1 MAQEDLPELGLTP
14 EQIAPAYTDKLVEG
28 LPLGTKLDV
37 TDKLT
42 DVPFL
47 LPDGTRPV
55 FQPIKSKVKKSDR
68 VPSFIEESA
77 IRDAGMAQSIDQD
90 SALDELGRDMGRK
103 LSVDDVFSEVMLNPG
118 FGRDRRVQDIARIE
132 IAKKFG
138 KNIDAKDAP
147 FAFERIKSEHEKK
160 MKAFN
165 VEPREGQRSMKVIG
179 SSKDKLGNIQNYEV
193 ERIDYKDEED
203 IQGRL
208 RRAGA
213 AKDAGSA
220 ESVIKGMDLDDEL
233 MSVFLDKE
241 LDVVNL
247 PLYRTQ
253 DGKHAFDVS
262 AAKGK
267 LYNAYYTEAAVRAQK
282 AGAEFTEE
290 FKNRLRK
297 EATARA
303 EAKISNIMHN
313 NLGVYFVDDDPEKR
327 TQEIIDNPWYLG
339 GRLLSPI
346 RATLEGAQAADA
358 RYNMIRTSI
367 EDQGLLEYIGALSL
381 GTSIGSAIH
390 AGGWGTP
397 EHIKLIRRGYDIT
410 DDYGNVAKIMT
421 PKFLEKESIEAHN
434 KKARDSGYGFMQY
447 PLPSGLFETMNG
459 VPALMGLVLID
470 PDPTLLLGPIGK
482 GVKAAGKGLKITSG
496 ALTAQ
501 RLQSARKVLDDLKDL
516 TPEDLAGGG
525 LERVMSKIRK
535 EDNDLFHLIDSNFK
549 AVKGIK
555 PSLDGRKIMADAQ
568 KEVDAIQKEIDFL
581 TTSIKKKVASKKRA
595 SDDLNIAEQQKK
607 IRDLKVRQAETQAK
621 ADEND
626 YWNMF
631 TSSVSDP
638 DGFITVDDLARITT
652 DDAVFEDIAKRARS
666 IKRAGETAKVSRDKI
681 VEQTKLIQDE
691 MNSTFAERLDSLAYK
706 PTKGKRNFIK
716 IRKSKREIQE
726 ALQAYE
732 RVQKRYMNLPGDP
745 GISLR
750 DQSKILSDVLSARK
764 DSSIMTKLT
773 EVDPDLADDLM
784 KAFGSEQEVARYL
797 KRRNR
802 LVKNAI
808 RKPELETKIMSGDFA
823 GKYLKSQSAY
833 NDSGKGLRKALKAQG
848 RSQREIDAYMDQI
861 SKAALE
867 ADAQVSRAAAL
878 TAKAQ
883 AKSKEIPKQF
893 IKLLD
898 ETKRSIDAIVPRVE
912 QGALAA
918 GVVNPLRGAIQAY
931 DVSTKPGL
939 FSLRRMKKLEEQG
952 KDAIFKPDVIYKNLE
967 EAYGEDILTR
977 FGDEVALGNTNSPP
991 RFMEIITSDAPMALS
1006 EADQLIL
1013 REGLDELKQ
1022 RAATLIPSGE
1032 YLGRQF
1038 LNDATSA
1045 FRTGRGTRQFRKKF
1059 NEDAKFRSYVFDAR
1073 STLRN
1078 AFGSVDKWLSG
1089 VKTGPASLEYNGR
1102 MLDSYQTAIETSG
1115 AIKQESALLF
1125 KGLRGPKLTKAMEN
1139 YLGGTKS
1146 MDVKGGNF
1154 VNTFM
1159 NTGTRSLFER
1169 AAYHALG
1176 GIDNFAEELSKA
1188 EKLFDLAQAGDRAEF
1203 DKLLAES
1210 GKDIDDRFNTTLTAL
1225 SRAFVPTG
1233 LRGKL
1238 NTSQSGEL
1246 SYTAI
1251 KLLDDYL
1258 KLEKKRPEDIKRF
1271 MARLKENTRRIVGD
1285 ASAGDKGVE
1294 FTDKAYGFMKN
1305 AIIDG
1310 ASKSEAAKTLT
1321 NVFGKMSDE
1330 LVEDINKI
1338 IDGDLGKIGDEKRAK
1353 AAMEKLAEMGLPTL
1367 TNEMRTKWGEAG
1379 VLSAKLVKLSTNEAG
1394 ESVWATKALV
1404 DKLDSLSGQI
1414 IKNLEVM
1421 TNKAGAGPTANAA
1434 LFLRQ
1439 VMGLFR
1445 ASITTG
1451 VLLPNPRYWINNI
1464 FGDFSQMYFEEGF
1477 LKASQL
1483 STQNALAN
1491 LPFVGRPM
1499 QNYFLEYSEK
1509 LADKNPLLA
1518 SAFGAL
1524 VDPRLNKI
1532 WNGQV
1537 DDIITMPGGQKFT
1550 VGELRRNMA
1559 SDGIMDTFVQETLLE
1574 GLRKEYTEQFK
1585 TLPPWLSSVMG
1596 AGTKRGA
1603 KFIEQTNEA
1612 IQKHAAFVQQR
1623 QRAALY
1629 MDKLA
1634 SGSSRAEAKTA
1645 VSNALYDW
1653 KNPLS
1658 EGETKYLASLFT
1670 FYRFQKLASEQLF
1683 RNVVRSF
1690 IDDAPRGALRSRA
1703 AKNMGRIREMEQ
1715 GLDIAPAAMYNLEG
1729 AGEEGQAK
1737 TRGQAIDAMY
1747 RDVPFWWQG
1756 SRSTFYSTPIISQ
1769 AVRDEYKSRGMNYTY
1784 QDVLVPPFTP
1794 LDMANQWLGV
1804 ANWVYGLANPIGS
1817 PPTSDAAGELIIEP
1831 LTNAMVPGV
1840 ASAGEMLLK
1849 SYGGG
1854 TQYVGGGRTYLK
1866 PEEADALPLLL
1877 RFTDL
1882 KRDENNRVYVE
1893 GAGRSAILLART
1905 MPFLGTQ
1912 LGQYWAAIDN
1922 PFWAE
1927 GASQGMSHM
1936 LLKLMGIAPRPK
1948 DPVRELSF
1956 AVRERKQDAE
1966 KAVRGTR
1973 GVIRQETFVEE
1984 E

>member
-1 MAQEDLPELGLTP
+1 MAQNDLPELGLTP
-14 EQIAPAYTDKLVEG
+14 EQISPSYTDKLVEG

-47 LPDGTRPV
+47 LPDGVRPT
-55 FQPIKSKVKKSDR
+55 FQPLKSTVKGSGR
-68 VPSFIEESA
+68 VPSFVEEGA
-77 IRDAGMAQSIDQD
+77 IRDAAMARSLDQD
-90 SALDELGRDMGRK
+90 SALDALGKDVGRK
-103 LSVDDVFSEVMLNPG
+103 FTVDDVFAEVRANPR
-118 FGRDRRVQDIARIE
+118 FGRDSRVQNIAKIE
-132 IAKKFG
+132 IAKRFG
-138 KNIDAKDAP
+138 KDIQAEDAP
-147 FAFERIKSEHEKK
+147 FVFDRVKTAHDKK
-160 MKAFN
+160 MEAFN
-165 VEPREGQRSMKVIG
+165 VKPKEGQQSMRVIG
-179 SSKDKLGNIQNYEV
+179 SSKDSLGNIKNYEV
-193 ERIDYKDEED
+193 ERVDYRDEED

-220 ESVIKGMDLDDEL
+220 ESVIKGIDLDDEL

-267 LYNAYYTEAAVRAQK
+267 LYNAYYTEAAVRAK
-282 AGAEFTEE
+282 NSGVPFTEE
-290 FKNRLRK
+290 FKKRLRK

-303 EAKISNIMHN
+303 ESKISNIMHN

-327 TQEIIDNPWYLG
+327 TQEIIDNPWYMG

-381 GTSIGSAIH
+381 GTSVGSAIH

-397 EHIKLIRRGYDIT
+397 EHIKMIRRGYDIT
-410 DDYGNVAKIMT
+410 DDYGNIAKIMT

-434 KKARDSGYGFMQY
+434 KKARDSGYDFMQF
-447 PLPSGLFETMNG
+447 PLPSATFETANG
-459 VPALMGLVLID
+459 VPAMIGLVLID
-470 PDPTLLLGPIGK
+470 PDPTLLLGPLGK
-482 GVKAAGKGLKITSG
+482 GLKGVGASLKITSG

-501 RLQSARKVLDDLKDL
+501 RLQSARKVLSELKDL
-516 TPEDLAGGG
+516 TPDDLAGGG
-525 LERVMSKIRK
+525 LERVMNKIRK
-535 EDNDLFHLIDSNFK
+535 EDRNLFHLIDNRFK
-549 AVKGIK
+549 AIKGIK
-555 PSLDGRKIMADAQ
+555 PTFSGNKIMADAK
-568 KEVDAIQKEIDFL
+568 KEVDAIQKEIDV
-581 TTSIKKKVASKKRA
+581 IKKQIQKKALSKKRA
-595 SDDLNIAEQQKK
+595 SADLDIVEQQKK
-607 IRDLKVRQAETQAK
+607 LRGLKIKQEDIEARAAES
-621 ADEND
+621 N

-631 TSSVSDP
+631 TSSVADP
-638 DGFITVDDLARITT
+638 DGFISVDDLARITT
-652 DDAVFEDIAKRARS
+652 DESIFSDLTKRAGS
-666 IKRAGETAKVSRDKI
+666 IKRAGDTAKKSRDAMMD
-681 VEQTKLIQDE
+681 QTKLIQDE
-691 MNSTFAERLDSLAYK
+691 MSTAFNNRLESLSYK
-706 PTKGKRNFIK
+706 PTGKKKSYVRL
-716 IRKSKREIQE
+716 RKANGEKKD
-726 ALQAYE
+726 ALNAYH
-732 RVQKRYMNLPGDP
+732 RVQERYTNIPGSP
-745 GISLR
+745 GISYQ
-750 DQSKILSDVLSARK
+750 DQSSLLSGVLSARK
-764 DSSIMTKLT
+764 DSSIVKKLR
-773 EVDPDLADDLM
+773 EADSELADDLM
-784 KAFGSEQEVARYL
+784 KAFGSEAEVVRYL

-808 RKPELETKIMSGDFA
+808 RNPELEAKIMEGNFA
-823 GKYLKSQSAY
+823 GQFLDAQKSYNKTGSTLRSSLKKQ
-833 NDSGKGLRKALKAQG
+833 GKTQE
-848 RSQREIDAYMDQI
+848 QIDAYMDQI
-861 SKAALE
+861 SRAALE
-867 ADAQVSRAAAL
+867 SEQLVSKGAAL
-878 TAKAQ
+878 TAKA
-883 AKSKEIPKQF
+883 ASKSKEIPEQF

-898 ETKRSIDAIVPRVE
+898 EVGRSIDSIVPRVE

-918 GVVNPLRGAIQAY
+918 GITNPMRGAIQAF

-939 FSLRRMKKLEEQG
+939 FSTKRMKKLE
-952 KDAIFKPDVIYKNLE
+952 KAIFKPDVLYKNLE
-967 EAYGEDILTR
+967 EVYSPEILAR
-977 FGDEVALGNTNSPP
+977 FSDEVAQGNTNVSA
-991 RFMEIITSDAPMALS
+991 RFMEIITSDAPMTLS
-1006 EADQLIL
+1006 VADEQIL
-1013 REGLDELKQ
+1013 RAGLNELKQ
-1022 RAATLIPSGE
+1022 RASTLIPTGE
-1032 YLGRQF
+1032 VLGRQF
-1038 LNDATSA
+1038 LNDVTSA
-1045 FRTGRGTRQFRKKF
+1045 FRAGPKNRDFRKRF
-1059 NEDAKFRSYVFDAR
+1059 NEDAGFRSFVYDAR
-1073 STLRN
+1073 SYLRSH
-1078 AFGSVDKWLSG
+1078 FGSVDGWLRG
-1089 VKTGPASLEYNGR
+1089 VKSGSAAIEYNGR
-1102 MLDSYQTAIETSG
+1102 MLDAFQTSVEVGG
-1115 AIKQESALLF
+1115 ALKQESALLF
-1125 KGLRGPKLTKAMEN
+1125 KGLRNKNLTKAMED
-1139 YLGGTKS
+1139 YLGGTSS
-1146 MDVKGGNF
+1146 MAVKGGNF
-1154 VNTFM
+1154 ANTFM
-1159 NTGTRSLFER
+1159 NTGAISLFEQ

-1176 GIDNFAEELSKA
+1176 GIDEFSEELTKA
-1188 EKLFDLAQAGDRAEF
+1188 KKLFELAQAGDEEAF
-1203 DKLLAES
+1203 NKLLTSSGES
-1210 GKDIDDRFNTTLTAL
+1210 LERASVKFNTTLTAL

-1233 LRGKL
+1233 IRGKVSS
-1238 NTSQSGEL
+1238 SQAASLE
-1246 SYTAI
+1246 YATI

-1258 KLEKKRPEDIKRF
+1258 KLDVKGPEGVKEF
-1271 MARLKENTRRIVGD
+1271 MNGLREVTRRTLAD
-1285 ASAGDKGVE
+1285 ERAGDRGVE

-1310 ASKSEAAKTLT
+1310 VSKSEASKTLT

-1338 IDGDLGKIGDEKRAK
+1338 IDGDLDKIGDEKRAK

-1379 VLSAKLVKLSTNEAG
+1379 VLSAKLVKLSKNEKG
-1394 ESVWATKALV
+1394 ETVWATQALV
-1404 DKLDSLSGQI
+1404 DQLDGLSGQI
-1414 IKNLEVM
+1414 VKNLEVV
-1421 TNKAGAGPTANAA
+1421 TNQAGAGPAANAA

-1451 VLLPNPRYWINNI
+1451 ILLPNPRYWINNI

-1477 LKASQL
+1477 AKATQL
-1483 STQNALAN
+1483 SAQNALAN

-1499 QNYFLEYSEK
+1499 QDYFLKYSEK

-1518 SAFGAL
+1518 SAFGSL

-1537 DDIITMPGGQKFT
+1537 DDIIKMPNGQRFT

-1585 TLPPWLSSVMG
+1585 TLPPWLSSVLG
-1596 AGTKRGA
+1596 AGTDRGA
-1603 KFIEQTNEA
+1603 RFIEQTNEA

-1634 SGSSRAEAKTA
+1634 SGSSRAQAKLA

-1658 EGETKYLASLFT
+1658 EGETKYIASLFT

-1683 RNVVRSF
+1683 RNMVKSV

-1703 AKNMGRIREMEQ
+1703 ARNMGRIREMEQ
-1715 GLDIAPAAMYNLEG
+1715 GLDIAPAAMYHLEG

-1756 SRSTFYSTPIISQ
+1756 SRSTFYSTPIISE
-1769 AVRDEYKSRGMNYTY
+1769 AVRNEYKSRGMNYTY

-1804 ANWVYGLANPIGS
+1804 ANWIYGMANPIGS
-1817 PPTSDAAGELIIEP
+1817 PATSDASGDLLISP
-1831 LTNAMVPGV
+1831 LTNSMVPGI
-1840 ASAGEMLLK
+1840 ATAAEMMLK

-1854 TQYVGGGRTYLK
+1854 TQYVGAGRTYLK

-1877 RFTDL
+1877 NFTDL

-1893 GAGRSAILLART
+1893 GAGRGALLLART

-1912 LGQYWAAIDN
+1912 LGQYWAAVDN

-1936 LLKLMGIAPRPK
+1936 LLKLMGVAPRPK
-1948 DPVRELSF
+1948 DPARELSF

-1973 GVIRQETFVEE
+1973 GVIRQQVFEGEE
-1984 E
+1984 